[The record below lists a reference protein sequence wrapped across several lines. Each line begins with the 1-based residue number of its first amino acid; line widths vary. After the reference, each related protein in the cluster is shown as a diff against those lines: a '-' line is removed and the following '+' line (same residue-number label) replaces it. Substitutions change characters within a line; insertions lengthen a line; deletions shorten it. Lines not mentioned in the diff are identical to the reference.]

1 MLRLR
6 IGWSVAPI
14 SGAHSSSLLTQP
26 ASIPKRV
33 SSAKSTLRLR
43 LKLLANIT
51 CFTTEAIHNFLDTLE
66 ISTGSQ
72 RLRDFRF
79 PELGSAALPTGDYSS
94 PPPDGKFVVS
104 IASVT
109 DSLGNWITPAL
120 LKNDSSRCFRSQSG
134 PILNWR
140 SVIALGD
147 FWQGSV
153 SHKVDSPTFVI
164 TFSSK
169 RGGSSMMPTFAAR
182 RRAISHLMCS
192 LGHFGTALHLPS
204 SVCHFI
210 QHSDVTSVSIR
221 KRRCIR
227 PQEIDRCQEDY
238 LRGTVDDHSPTASD
252 PLLILTDCK
261 ESPDRSVRTVEL
273 MLAPLAAKERGP
285 NRDFLRRRIS
295 FLSRH
300 SVSQIVRVFSNF
312 AFGASNTTDKRSP
325 TASLPPTVWDSAR
338 PPRQNTPS
346 LRVDQK
352 GPTPRLTDRIP
363 LVTLRK

>member
-1 MLRLR
+1 
-6 IGWSVAPI
+6 
-14 SGAHSSSLLTQP
+14 
-26 ASIPKRV
+26 
-33 SSAKSTLRLR
+33 
-43 LKLLANIT
+43 
-51 CFTTEAIHNFLDTLE
+51 
-66 ISTGSQ
+66 
-72 RLRDFRF
+72 
-79 PELGSAALPTGDYSS
+79 
-94 PPPDGKFVVS
+94 
-104 IASVT
+104 
-109 DSLGNWITPAL
+109 
-120 LKNDSSRCFRSQSG
+120 
-134 PILNWR
+134 
-140 SVIALGD
+140 
-147 FWQGSV
+147 
-153 SHKVDSPTFVI
+153 
-164 TFSSK
+164 
-169 RGGSSMMPTFAAR
+169 MMPTFAAR

-210 QHSDVTSVSIR
+210 QHYDVTSVSIR

-285 NRDFLRRRIS
+285 NRDFLHRRIS